1 MLPWQ
6 APMISG
12 LVEDPFEGFSDL
24 SEDDFNAITRAT
36 QFMGLNENSFNGDQT
51 TVINPEIHVL
61 REELHQAR
69 HRAEGMERSLLQLH
83 QEKMTKEGEVAI
95 LRDRLQR
102 IEAEQQAVL
111 MRQCERLKESEGCRR
126 SLEEEYRRTVAGLR
140 TEIAFKDQE
149 IEALT
154 GAMQG
159 ATLSDTKGFIPEGF
173 EDFGAMRRKRPA
185 LPMLQEITR
194 REAKVEPMNQPVLF
208 RSERELLDEAFACV
222 EYGWDISKLMEYD
235 YVAILKRK
243 AELQKDLNA
252 HPLYM
257 SLERSYDRCLEAKR
271 EIVFRH
277 VAKVIATCLALD
289 DSQQLS
295 LALYSRAGSSMLLV
309 KLCRYLSAPPFGTP
323 PSLLR
328 AHIDILRMILG
339 NAANAIPLEVKEL
352 LESSALQRFLFN
364 QINKDPV
371 LLAFVEL
378 MEALSVD
385 RNAVGLLLRQ
395 CPPPV
400 GSSMLALVVKEGI
413 ERMQKDEAGS
423 ERIVILRLIDFLCG
437 LAKRNLVPLN
447 VAFDRRLLSELVDW
461 LHRRLLAG
469 EADDTDDSSIVETF
483 HYVFVEKGCDVKGSL
498 GSRTFALHFI
508 MQRLLAKNKTDHKWA
523 ALLTASE
530 KVISDWVVERDASR
544 VDRDSFERINV
555 SL

>member
-1 MLPWQ
+1 
-6 APMISG
+6 MISG

-36 QFMGLNENSFNGDQT
+36 QFMGLDESNGFGNET
-51 TVINPEIHVL
+51 ALINPEIHVL

-69 HRAEGMERSLLQLH
+69 HRAEGLERSLLQLH

-102 IEAEQQAVL
+102 IESEQQAVL
-111 MRQCERLKESEGCRR
+111 MRQCERLKESEGSLR
-126 SLEEEYRRTVAGLR
+126 SLEEEYRRAVAGLR

-149 IEALT
+149 IESLT
-154 GAMQG
+154 GAMHG

-194 REAKVEPMNQPVLF
+194 REATVETAPVPLF

-222 EYGWDISKLMEYD
+222 EYDWDISRLMEYD
-235 YVAILKRK
+235 YMAILKRK
-243 AELQKDLNA
+243 AELQKDLSAVAN
-252 HPLYM
+252 PLYM
-257 SLERSYDRCLEAKR
+257 ALERSYDRCLEAKR
-271 EIVFRH
+271 EIVFRY
-277 VAKVIATCLALD
+277 VAKVAATCLALD

-295 LALYSRAGSSMLLV
+295 LAIYSRTGSSMLLV

-328 AHIDILRMILG
+328 AHIDVLRMILG
-339 NAANAIPLEVKEL
+339 NATNAIPLEVKEL
-352 LESSALQRFLFN
+352 LEASVLQRFLFN
-364 QINKDPV
+364 QINRDQI
-371 LLAFVEL
+371 LLAFIGL

-385 RNAVGLLLRQ
+385 RNVVGLLLRQ
-395 CPPPV
+395 CAPPV

-413 ERMQKDEAGS
+413 ERLQKDQTGS
-423 ERIVILRLIDFLCG
+423 ETTVVLRLIEFLCG

-461 LHRRLLAG
+461 LHRRVLDQNDG
-469 EADDTDDSSIVETF
+469 DDDEDNSCIIECLY
-483 HYVFVEKGCDVKGSL
+483 YVFVEKGSDVKANL
-498 GSRTFALHFI
+498 GSRTFALLFI
-508 MQRLLAKNKTDHKWA
+508 MQRLLPKHTPDNKWA
-523 ALLTASE
+523 ALLSAAE
-530 KVISDWVVERDASR
+530 KVVADWVAEREASR
-544 VDRDSFERINV
+544 IDRGSFERISV